1 MKKLLALLFLILISP
16 AFYSQNSVNGNFII
30 RNELVK
36 YYDECAVTGSMAV
49 FDSKKN
55 LWILSDSSDIF
66 RETLPA
72 STFKIINSIVS
83 LETGAIKDEH
93 EVLEFNYILDTVFYG
108 YRPDTYH
115 DMDMTEAFRLSV
127 VWFYLD
133 LAKRVGKEK
142 FAEYLR
148 ECRYGNSDISVDGY
162 DFWNVGNLEISPV
175 GQVNLVRNIFEG
187 VLPFSKRNIEI
198 LRRIM
203 LTEETGEYK
212 IYAKTGWT
220 SKDSV
225 NIGWW
230 VGYIQTDDNVYYFAN
245 RINRHKSLGISNF
258 INNRKDIARE
268 VFRHLGII
276 NN

>member
-1 MKKLLALLFLILISP
+1 MKKLISLFLLFLVSTFL
-16 AFYSQNSVNGNFII
+16 FSQNSAEGNFII
-30 RNELVK
+30 RNELGK
-36 YYDECAVTGSMAV
+36 YFDECDVTGSIAV
-49 FDSKKN
+49 FDSKNN
-55 LWILSDSSDIF
+55 LWIVSDSTDIF
-66 RETLPA
+66 RGTLPA

-83 LETGAIKDEH
+83 LETRVIKDEK
-93 EVLEFNYILDTVFYG
+93 EILKYHSSPDTVFYG

-127 VWFYLD
+127 VWFYLE
-133 LAKRVGKEK
+133 LAERVGKEK
-142 FAEYLR
+142 FAEYLKV
-148 ECRYGNSDISVDGY
+148 CHYGNSDISVDGY
-162 DFWNVGNLEISPV
+162 DFWNVGNLQISPV
-175 GQVNLVRNIFEG
+175 SQVNLVRKIFEG
-187 VLPFSKRNIEI
+187 KLPFSRRNIEI

-230 VGYIQTDDNVYYFAN
+230 VGYIQTVDNIFYFAN
-245 RINRHKSLGISNF
+245 RINRHKSLGITNF
-258 INNRKDIARE
+258 INNRKDITHK

-276 NN
+276 KN